1 MPETPTGGQP
11 PASEPIVRRIQAN
24 GLGFSCTEWRA
35 PLRGAH
41 PSLLLVHAT
50 GFHARVWD
58 RMLAHLPERHAW
70 AIDQRGHGRSDAAP
84 ITHWSVFG
92 HDLAAIAAELDLHG
106 AIGIGHSM
114 GGHALVQA
122 AALAPGRFARLIL
135 IDPVIAAPQAYHQT
149 PPSFPGGMHPA
160 ARRQARFAS
169 AAAMLERFASRMP
182 YRVFDPRVLR
192 DYCEHGLLPAADG
205 EGCTLACDPG
215 TEAAVYMSGRGNPGV
230 YASVRAL
237 DIPVLIVRAKLPAP
251 DRDPFDYSFS
261 PTWPGLVGEFRQG
274 REIHLADRTH
284 FVPMEA
290 PELVA
295 GIVRDELAL
304 MGACAPAPAP
314 GG

>member
-1 MPETPTGGQP
+1 
-11 PASEPIVRRIQAN
+11 
-24 GLGFSCTEWRA
+24 
-35 PLRGAH
+35 
-41 PSLLLVHAT
+41 
-50 GFHARVWD
+50 
-58 RMLAHLPERHAW
+58 
-70 AIDQRGHGRSDAAP
+70 
-84 ITHWSVFG
+84 
-92 HDLAAIAAELDLHG
+92 
-106 AIGIGHSM
+106 
-114 GGHALVQA
+114 
-122 AALAPGRFARLIL
+122 
-135 IDPVIAAPQAYHQT
+135 
-149 PPSFPGGMHPA
+149 MHPA